1 MTIQTS
7 GAVQDAPNEPR
18 TRIALLLESIALR
31 HQIALLE
38 RSRTVAVFSAY
49 WSAALDLFVV
59 LVAAMARKP
68 GERPPGN
75 RLALAS
81 YRLVGALEISITWSL
96 APWAP
101 KVFGEVRHLIVWMA
115 RENFL

>member
-1 MTIQTS
+1 
-7 GAVQDAPNEPR
+7 
-18 TRIALLLESIALR
+18 
-31 HQIALLE
+31 
-38 RSRTVAVFSAY
+38 
-49 WSAALDLFVV
+49 LDLLSFWWPQWRES
-59 LVAAMARKP
+59 LVSV
-68 GERPPGN
+68 PPGN